1 MIFLLTS
8 KNQWKLLVLVC
19 NVRVRAV
26 APRRLRS
33 IKDSW
38 SLTNL
43 AISLRDFA
51 MVQALG
57 FSGALVGCIL
67 VFSISTSQ
75 AKPNPYYS
83 LYRPSVDF
91 KPYYGLTQP
100 ILSNTLEVPFYI
112 EGIFTFIVT
121 SRHYFW
127 NLGWC
132 FFAPWKFFQILP
144 GSFYTVK
151 TQNLEESKRI
161 FKGPESILQGFFLK
175 WM

>member
-1 MIFLLTS
+1 MKAS
-8 KNQWKLLVLVC
+8 RVLVC

-121 SRHYFW
+121 SRHYF
-127 NLGWC
+127 
-132 FFAPWKFFQILP
+132 
-144 GSFYTVK
+144 
-151 TQNLEESKRI
+151 
-161 FKGPESILQGFFLK
+161 
-175 WM
+175 

>member
-1 MIFLLTS
+1 
-8 KNQWKLLVLVC
+8 
-19 NVRVRAV
+19 
-26 APRRLRS
+26 
-33 IKDSW
+33 
-38 SLTNL
+38 
-43 AISLRDFA
+43 

-100 ILSNTLEVPFYI
+100 IPSNTIEVPFYI

-121 SRHYFW
+121 SRHYF
-127 NLGWC
+127 
-132 FFAPWKFFQILP
+132 
-144 GSFYTVK
+144 
-151 TQNLEESKRI
+151 
-161 FKGPESILQGFFLK
+161 
-175 WM
+175 